1 MHSAGHPRLTAAQQY
16 VNLRASPVA
25 RGNGRLHAGQLMWNF
40 DTRPTAVSRSYTI
53 RISYKQGDQPIADVL
68 RPNLLELSG
77 GRKIPHLYS
86 QAPPRLCLYLPSAFE
101 WTPSMRISE
110 TIVPW
115 VNLWLFFFEEWLI
128 SNDWKGGGVHPP
140 GLNAAN

>member
-1 MHSAGHPRLTAAQQY
+1 
-16 VNLRASPVA
+16 
-25 RGNGRLHAGQLMWNF
+25 
-40 DTRPTAVSRSYTI
+40 
-53 RISYKQGDQPIADVL
+53 
-68 RPNLLELSG
+68 
-77 GRKIPHLYS
+77 
-86 QAPPRLCLYLPSAFE
+86 
-101 WTPSMRISE
+101 MRISE